1 VSGGGDLKDAFLA
14 QVKAAKMFFYNTV
27 VAQAYRIDVSPT
39 KITFTFLPNQKV
51 PKQQCEDMKSLLE
64 DIAQKVSG
72 HKIPV
77 SIVVADALGVPGGAA
92 PKAPAPLAPLAPLAP
107 DEDSLRRE
115 AMSDPSVQALFEIF
129 PVQKSK
135 VEEL

>member
-1 VSGGGDLKDAFLA
+1 LKNAFLA
-14 QVKAAKMFFYNTV
+14 QVKAAKVFFYNTV
-27 VAQAYRIDVSPT
+27 VAQAYRIDVSPA

-51 PKQQCEDMKSLLE
+51 PRQQCEEMKPLLE
-64 DIAQKVSG
+64 DVAQKVSG
-72 HKIPV
+72 RRIPV
-77 SIVVADALGVPGGAA
+77 VVAVADAAGMPSAPAA
-92 PKAPAPLAPLAPLAP
+92 PSANAPVAPRER
-107 DEDSLRRE
+107 DEESLHRE